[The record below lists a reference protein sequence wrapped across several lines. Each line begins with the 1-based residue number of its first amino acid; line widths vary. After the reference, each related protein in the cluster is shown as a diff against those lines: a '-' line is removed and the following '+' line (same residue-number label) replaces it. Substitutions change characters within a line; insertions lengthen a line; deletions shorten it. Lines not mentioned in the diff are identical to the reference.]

1 MNSELMEKLE
11 SLLNKF
17 QERALSLKEEYAS
30 ITSIDNDLTKED
42 ISRIKEIKEDLRY
55 LSTKVKELTND
66 IDKYKD
72 YDKEVN
78 KLSSLINSSND
89 EGVKYLINKDLQEA
103 IIKEEEFAR
112 FLEKKYNLVKT
123 EDKDKDEVK
132 KVDKDETND
141 EDLEEEKKKGFNI
154 KKPSKKTT
162 ISIVAILA
170 ALGLTVGVL
179 KGCTN
184 KNNSLDNQTE
194 ITDTLDNETNN
205 EVKEILEF
213 GDINDEEQVSKRAAE
228 IKPYFDTYAKEQNIT
243 QEDIENF
250 LRYINGGV
258 VDEVSYEAAGEVIN
272 QINLVLSNEMA
283 YSIDKHNNGYSN
295 REKNELIVDY
305 GKFFLDESNG
315 QRLANKINEIRSKM
329 ILTDGDIT
337 EYQKQ
342 FTELLK
348 NSWYLHGYN
357 EIDAYSLETSGM
369 SSIIDIMFLDTT
381 ALAIANEKSGY
392 DITVKDELGNVDVT
406 LLEMFKAIND
416 AKCEIP
422 GEDYLDTKFNSD
434 FYGMVAEAAYNKQN
448 SNNLTLN

>member
-17 QERALSLKEEYAS
+17 QERALSLREEYAS

-132 KVDKDETND
+132 KDDKNEPNN
-141 EDLEEEKKKGFNI
+141 EEQEEEKKKGFNI

-179 KGCTN
+179 KGCNN

-213 GDINDEEQVSKRAAE
+213 GDINDEEQVSKRADKIMNE
-228 IKPYFDTYAKEQNIT
+228 INTLAPNNDYTIDE
-243 QEDIENF
+243 IENI
-250 LRYINGGV
+250 LKWINGGV
-258 VDEVSYEAAGEVIN
+258 VSEVSQEDGLFAITRVENLMNKENQEEVSKPFDI
-272 QINLVLSNEMA
+272 SN
-283 YSIDKHNNGYSN
+283 
-295 REKNELIVDY
+295 
-305 GKFFLDESNG
+305 FFLDGTQGKKLASKIYNAKTSLMSTKGSENFKTSAEEFTKLMVNSWVLNG
-315 QRLANKINEIRSKM
+315 TNNEISS
-329 ILTDGDIT
+329 
-337 EYQKQ
+337 YV
-342 FTELLK
+342 
-348 NSWYLHGYN
+348 
-357 EIDAYSLETSGM
+357 LETSGM
-369 SSIIDIMFLDTT
+369 KALIDTYFLNTYAYIDIPVEVSVMDATFDLDKIADAVNEANCKTT
-381 ALAIANEKSGY
+381 VTADNGETFDTYMNKFSSDMIGM
-392 DITVKDELGNVDVT
+392 ITEAT
-406 LLEMFKAIND
+406 L
-416 AKCEIP
+416 
-422 GEDYLDTKFNSD
+422 
-434 FYGMVAEAAYNKQN
+434 NKQN
-448 SNNLTLN
+448 SNSLTLKLN

>member
-17 QERALSLKEEYAS
+17 QERALSLREEYAS

-132 KVDKDETND
+132 KDDKNEPNN
-141 EDLEEEKKKGFNI
+141 EEQEEEKKKGFNI

-179 KGCTN
+179 KGCNN

-213 GDINDEEQVSKRAAE
+213 GDINDEEQVSKRADKIMNE
-228 IKPYFDTYAKEQNIT
+228 INTLAPNNDYTIDE
-243 QEDIENF
+243 IENI
-250 LRYINGGV
+250 LKWINGGV
-258 VDEVSYEAAGEVIN
+258 VSEVSQEDGLFAITRVENLMNKENQEEVSKPFDI
-272 QINLVLSNEMA
+272 SN
-283 YSIDKHNNGYSN
+283 
-295 REKNELIVDY
+295 
-305 GKFFLDESNG
+305 FFLDGTQGKELASKIYNSKTSLMSTKGSENFKTSAEEFTKLMVNSWVLNG
-315 QRLANKINEIRSKM
+315 TNNEISS
-329 ILTDGDIT
+329 
-337 EYQKQ
+337 YV
-342 FTELLK
+342 
-348 NSWYLHGYN
+348 
-357 EIDAYSLETSGM
+357 LETSGM
-369 SSIIDIMFLDTT
+369 KALIDTYFLNTYAYIDIPVEVSVMDATFDLDKIADAVNEANCKTT
-381 ALAIANEKSGY
+381 VTADNGETFDTYMNKFSSDMIGM
-392 DITVKDELGNVDVT
+392 ITEAT
-406 LLEMFKAIND
+406 L
-416 AKCEIP
+416 
-422 GEDYLDTKFNSD
+422 
-434 FYGMVAEAAYNKQN
+434 NKQN
-448 SNNLTLN
+448 SNSLTLKLN

>member
-11 SLLNKF
+11 SLLNEF
-17 QERALSLKEEYAS
+17 QERALSLREEYAS

-42 ISRIKEIKEDLRY
+42 ISRIKEIKEDLSN
-55 LSTKVKELTND
+55 LSTKITDLTSD
-66 IDKYKD
+66 IDKYKN

-78 KLSSLINSSND
+78 KLSSLINSSSD

-103 IIKEEEFAR
+103 IIKEEEFASY
-112 FLEKKYNLVKT
+112 LEKKYGSVQ
-123 EDKDKDEVK
+123 
-132 KVDKDETND
+132 TND
-141 EDLEEEKKKGFNI
+141 KNEPNNEVQEEEKKKGFNI

-162 ISIVAILA
+162 ISVIAILA

-184 KNNSLDNQTE
+184 KNNSLDDQTE

-416 AKCEIP
+416 AKCEVP